1 MPLDR
6 DGQKKLLKRKDAKS
20 LDDFDAVMREVSK
33 EVVETLADGELDHGQ
48 NHGVGPG
55 ISGPPAGIR
64 HQLRKLEL
72 PPLNVPPVN

>member
-1 MPLDR
+1 
-6 DGQKKLLKRKDAKS
+6 
-20 LDDFDAVMREVSK
+20 MREVSK